1 MKKYIFSL
9 TTALVLSSLLVAGYG
24 AHLKYNLLAPIGQYQ
39 DKSIIELPFLMIADD
54 TLTYILAQEQLP
66 EEITEPT
73 QDSLPPQPTKV
84 TQPPEEEPVESTKP
98 PLPTDPPP
106 VDISWFDD
114 CLFIGNSLTVG
125 LREFAE
131 LGNAEFFCDVGLTI
145 FSARKNWV
153 HDTSWNQVQLQHVLN
168 REQFGKI
175 YIALGINECG
185 YDLDYFLS
193 GYQDLL
199 DYIRSCQPE
208 ATIIIHGLITT
219 GRSKAQEASCWHPKN
234 IYSYNDGLRELAER
248 NENVLFIDFNPYI
261 ADSEGFLPEGWS
273 WDGCHPNLEG
283 YKQWG
288 EWIVWNAAYLD
299 IRNND

>member
-1 MKKYIFSL
+1 MRKYIFNL
-9 TTALVLSSLLVAGYG
+9 TTMLVVSALLVAGYG

-39 DKSIIELPFLMIADD
+39 DKSIIELPFLMMSDD
-54 TLTYILAQEQLP
+54 TLAYILQHENSPTEPAEPTDPAETQPRPQRPVRVTEP
-66 EEITEPT
+66 PTEPT
-73 QDSLPPQPTKV
+73 EPPAPT
-84 TQPPEEEPVESTKP
+84 E
-98 PLPTDPPP
+98 PPP

-131 LGNAEFFCDVGLTI
+131 LGNAKFFCDVGMTI
-145 FSARKNWV
+145 FSARKTWV
-153 HDTSWNQVQLQHVLN
+153 YDTSWSQVQLQHVLG

-199 DYIRSCQPE
+199 NYVRSCQPD

-219 GRSKAQEASCWHPKN
+219 GRSKAQTATYFTPAN
-234 IYSYNDGLRELAER
+234 IYRYNDGLRELAAA
-248 NENVLFIDFNPYI
+248 NENVLYIDFNPYI
-261 ADSEGFLPEGWS
+261 ADSEGYLPEGWS
-273 WDGCHPNLEG
+273 WDGCHPNLDG
-283 YKQWG
+283 YIQWG

-299 IRNND
+299 IPQD